1 MRLAETELHLR
12 VNLSGSELTVNG
24 LVEVL
29 DRLEGEL
36 IASLLDAVQV
46 EHLEAVRAGEAP
58 PIRCP
63 RCGSERWV
71 KRGTRPR
78 QLTTQRGEVEF
89 ALRQVTCKGCDRTW
103 SPYRERLGL
112 EPYQRATEGLR
123 RPLAGLALETSYGKA
138 NRWGEETLGA
148 TLSPMT
154 LWRTVQERGQRV
166 EYTAAPG
173 EADRLELDGTQV
185 PVRRTKRGK
194 PVHLAFAVGERDSR
208 RCRQKRLVGV
218 GLGAGRW
225 PDAVPEALTPEL
237 VVHDGERGLGPMVA
251 RRYPEAR
258 AQRCAWHLV
267 HRLDHKLWRDGWP
280 KEDRDRR
287 AAELREHVFGPEP
300 PDATRRVV
308 LHQWAEKHFAPGS
321 PGHRYIERALEDVGY
336 AEPSTLRTTA
346 HAERAMRELNR
357 RTDVGAPWTLEGIG
371 NLLRLRLA
379 RRHNPD
385 DYDAVWDDDNS
396 SDITLEAQAA
406 RPPMSR
412 P

>member
-1 MRLAETELHLR
+1 MRSAETELHLQI
-12 VNLSGSELTVNG
+12 NLSASELTVNG
-24 LVEVL
+24 LVEAL
-29 DRLEGEL
+29 DRLEAEL
-36 IASLLDAVQV
+36 VASLLDAVQI
-46 EHLEAVRAGEAP
+46 EHLEAVRAGEAS

-71 KRGTRPR
+71 KRGSRPR
-78 QLTTQRGEVEF
+78 RLKTQRGRFEF

-103 SPYRERLGL
+103 SPCRERLGL
-112 EPYQRATEGLR
+112 EPFQRATEGLR
-123 RPLAGLALETSYGKA
+123 RPLAGLALETSFGKGS
-138 NRWGEETLGA
+138 RGGEETMGT

-154 LWRTVQERGQRV
+154 LWRTVQERGRQV
-166 EYTAAPG
+166 EFTTAPE
-173 EADRLELDGTQV
+173 EADRLELDGTRV

-194 PVHLAFAVGERDSR
+194 PVHLAFAVGDRESR
-208 RCRQKRLVGV
+208 RCRHKRLVGV
-218 GLGAGRW
+218 GLGTGSW
-225 PDAVPEALTPEL
+225 PEALPETLTPEL

-258 AQRCAWHLV
+258 TQRCAWHLV

-280 KEDRDRR
+280 KDDRDRR
-287 AAELREHVFGPEP
+287 AEELQEHVFGPEP

-308 LHQWAEKHFAPGS
+308 IHEWAETHFAPDS

-385 DYDAVWDDDNS
+385 DYDAVWNDDSS
-396 SDITLEAQAA
+396 SDIILEAQVA
-406 RPPMSR
+406 
-412 P
+412 